1 LALIKRNNQRR
12 SSANNRPKNCADK
25 QRERDIKAEARRKAE
40 ETEDFAR
47 MILNLAP
54 DLPDKNKKGLQN
66 MGYDLDEYG
75 APTVKSMI
83 MLKLARDGMAGDL
96 NAINTLF
103 DYAHIP
109 NMKAHLEMQRLKLEE
124 KKVTGGN
131 AGPNLQKNMKSIADL
146 INNPTDDV
154 TIDQLMEQAEKE
166 ANEMRAKNAAKENEG
181 AGE

>member
-1 LALIKRNNQRR
+1 MALIKKKNQRGP
-12 SSANNRPKNCADK
+12 SANKTSADK
-25 QRERDIKAEARRKAE
+25 QRERDIRAEARKKAE

-54 DLPDKNKKGLQN
+54 DVPDKNRKGLKL
-66 MGYDLDEYG
+66 MGFDADEHG
-75 APTVKSMI
+75 VPTVKTMI

-109 NMKAHLEMQRLKLEE
+109 NMRAYLEMQRLKLEE
-124 KKVTGGN
+124 KKVTGGS

-146 INNPTDDV
+146 INNPQEDV
-154 TIDQLMEQAEKE
+154 SIDTLMEQAEKE
-166 ANEMRAKNAAKENEG
+166 AESLKAKNAPEDG
-181 AGE
+181 DV

>member
-1 LALIKRNNQRR
+1 MALIKKNNQRR
-12 SSANNRPKNCADK
+12 SSANKSKYSADR

-83 MLKLARDGMAGDL
+83 MLKLARDSMAGDL

-146 INNPTDDV
+146 INNATDDV

-166 ANEMRAKNAAKENEG
+166 AEAMRAKNGVKNEG
-181 AGE
+181 VGE

>member
-1 LALIKRNNQRR
+1 MAIIGKRPSQRKP
-12 SSANNRPKNCADK
+12 SAKPNADK
-25 QRERDIKAEARRKAE
+25 QKKRDILMNARKEAEA
-40 ETEDFAR
+40 TEDFAR

-54 DLPDKNKKGLQN
+54 DIPDKNKKGLEA
-66 MGYDLDEYG
+66 MGFDPDEHG
-75 APTVKSMI
+75 VPTVKSMI
-83 MLKLARDGMAGDL
+83 MLKLARDAMAGDL
-96 NAINTLF
+96 NALNTLF

-109 NMKAHLEMQRLKLEE
+109 NMKAFIEMQRLKLEE
-124 KKVTGGN
+124 KKVTGGT

-166 ANEMRAKNAAKENEG
+166 AEAMRAKNGTQDDEG

>member
-1 LALIKRNNQRR
+1 MAIIKKNQRR
-12 SSANNRPKNCADK
+12 SSAKTKSSADK
-25 QRERDIKAEARRKAE
+25 QRERDIKAEARKRAE

-83 MLKLARDGMAGDL
+83 MLKLARDSMAGDL

-146 INNPTDDV
+146 INNPEEDV
-154 TIDQLMEQAEKE
+154 SIDTLMEKAEQE
-166 ANEMRAKNAAKENEG
+166 AEAMAAQNKPDK
-181 AGE
+181 AGDADA

>member
-1 LALIKRNNQRR
+1 MALLKKNQRG
-12 SSANNRPKNCADK
+12 SSAKNSAEK
-25 QRERDIKAEARRKAE
+25 QRQRDVKAEARRKAE

-54 DLPDKNKKGLQN
+54 DIPDKNKKGLKA
-66 MGYDLDEYG
+66 MGFDADEHG
-75 APTVKSMI
+75 VPTVKSMI

-109 NMKAHLEMQRLKLEE
+109 NMKAYLEMQRLKLEE

-146 INNPTDDV
+146 INNPEEDV
-154 TIDQLMEQAEKE
+154 SIDTLMEKAEQE
-166 ANEMRAKNAAKENEG
+166 AEAMAAQNKPDK
-181 AGE
+181 AGEADA

>member
-1 LALIKRNNQRR
+1 MAIIKKNQRGSR
-12 SSANNRPKNCADK
+12 AQTKSSADK
-25 QRERDIKAEARRKAE
+25 QRERDIKAEARKRAE

-83 MLKLARDGMAGDL
+83 MLKLARDSMAGDL

-146 INNPTDDV
+146 INNPEEDV
-154 TIDQLMEQAEKE
+154 SIDALMEKAEQE
-166 ANEMRAKNAAKENEG
+166 AEAIAAQNKPDK
-181 AGE
+181 AGEADA

>member
-1 LALIKRNNQRR
+1 MALIKKNNQRR
-12 SSANNRPKNCADK
+12 PSANRPKNSADR

-146 INNPTDDV
+146 INSPEDDV
-154 TIDQLMEQAEKE
+154 SIDTLMEKAAEE
-166 ANEMRAKNAAKENEG
+166 AEAIRARNKPEDGDA
-181 AGE
+181 

>member
-1 LALIKRNNQRR
+1 MALIKKNNQRR
-12 SSANNRPKNCADK
+12 SSANKSKYSADR

-83 MLKLARDGMAGDL
+83 MLKLARDSMAGDL

-146 INNPTDDV
+146 INNATDDV

-166 ANEMRAKNAAKENEG
+166 ADAMRAKNGVKNEG
-181 AGE
+181 VGE

>member
-146 INNPTDDV
+146 INSPEDDV
-154 TIDQLMEQAEKE
+154 SIDTLMEKAAEE
-166 ANEMRAKNAAKENEG
+166 AEAIRARNKPEDGDA
-181 AGE
+181 

>member
-1 LALIKRNNQRR
+1 MALTKKNQRR
-12 SSANNRPKNCADK
+12 PSAKNSAER
-25 QRERDIKAEARRKAE
+25 QRQRDIKAEARKKAE

-54 DLPDKNKKGLQN
+54 DIPDKNKKGMEM
-66 MGYDLDEYG
+66 MGFDFDEHG
-75 APTVKSMI
+75 VPTVKAMI

-109 NMKAHLEMQRLKLEE
+109 NMKAYLEMQRLKLEE
-124 KKVTGGN
+124 KKVSGGST
-131 AGPNLQKNMKSIADL
+131 GPNLGKNMKSIADL
-146 INNPTDDV
+146 INNPEEDV
-154 TIDQLMEQAEKE
+154 AIDTLMEQAEKE
-166 ANEMRAKNAAKENEG
+166 AEAMKAASAGNAEQQSEG

>member
-1 LALIKRNNQRR
+1 MALNKRNQRG
-12 SSANNRPKNCADK
+12 SSAKNSAEK
-25 QRERDIKAEARRKAE
+25 QKQRDIKAEARRKAE

-83 MLKLARDGMAGDL
+83 MLKLARDSMAGDL

-146 INNPTDDV
+146 INNPEEDV
-154 TIDQLMEQAEKE
+154 SIDTLMEKAEQEAEAMAAQNKPDKE
-166 ANEMRAKNAAKENEG
+166 GDADA
-181 AGE
+181 

>member
-1 LALIKRNNQRR
+1 MAIMNKNQRR
-12 SSANNRPKNCADK
+12 PSARKSADK
-25 QRERDIKAEARRKAE
+25 AERQRQRDIKAEARRKAE

-66 MGYDLDEYG
+66 MGYDFDEHG
-75 APTVKSMI
+75 VPTVKSMI

-124 KKVTGGN
+124 KKVNGGS
-131 AGPNLQKNMKSIADL
+131 AGPNLAKNMKSIADL
-146 INNPTDDV
+146 INNPEEDVGIDD
-154 TIDQLMEQAEKE
+154 LMEQAERE
-166 ANEMRAKNAAKENEG
+166 AEELKAQNAPTEDG
-181 AGE
+181 DG